1 MLRQS
6 NGQPRNVYSKLYLK
20 NKTKGIHKQKISKS
34 YKQSS
39 HTKITSIRYMQ
50 NIFRVTTKKI
60 EINILFQNNVG
71 KKRVF

>member
-20 NKTKGIHKQKISKS
+20 NKTKDIYKQKISKS

-39 HTKITSIRYMQ
+39 HTKITSIRYIH
-50 NIFRVTTKKI
+50 NA
-60 EINILFQNNVG
+60 FQE
-71 KKRVF
+71 